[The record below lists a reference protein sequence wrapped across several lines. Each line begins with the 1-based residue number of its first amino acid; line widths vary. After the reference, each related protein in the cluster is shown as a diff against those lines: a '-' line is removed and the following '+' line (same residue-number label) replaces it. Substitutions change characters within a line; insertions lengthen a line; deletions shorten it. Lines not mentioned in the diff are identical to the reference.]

1 MESPRG
7 ARPEDEDRGEQN
19 ELGYYNAD
27 ENETYDERGG
37 PQGEATNVEEEQQ
50 IARDSDDE

>member
-27 ENETYDERGG
+27 ENETYNERGG
-37 PQGEATNVEEEQQ
+37 TQGEAPDVEAEQQ

>member
-7 ARPEDEDRGEQN
+7 TRPEDEDRGEQN

-27 ENETYDERGG
+27 ENQTYNERGG
-37 PQGEATNVEEEQQ
+37 TQGEAPDV
-50 IARDSDDE
+50 